1 MEERMKKQFSFLLE
15 IDKVKN
21 IYRQTHLTNNGRLE
35 NDAEHSWHI
44 SIMAYLLKEYANEDI
59 DIGRVMIMCLLHDV
73 VEIYAGDTFAYDDE
87 KKKTQKEREEKAKEK
102 IYSLLPDD
110 QKDEFIGL
118 FDEFEKNDTA
128 EAKYAHVM
136 DQLQPLLLN
145 HSNQGKDWKENHVVA
160 SQVYQRQE
168 RVKQGSIKIYEVIDM
183 ILQENIKKGNLRK
196 EHE

>member
-1 MEERMKKQFSFLLE
+1 MEERMKKQFLFLLE

-168 RVKQGSIKIYEVIDM
+168 KVKQGSIKIYEVIDM
-183 ILQENIKKGNLRK
+183 ILQENIKKGNLKKRT
-196 EHE
+196 

>member
-1 MEERMKKQFSFLLE
+1 
-15 IDKVKN
+15 
-21 IYRQTHLTNNGRLE
+21 
-35 NDAEHSWHI
+35 
-44 SIMAYLLKEYANEDI
+44 MAYLLKEYANEDI

-168 RVKQGSIKIYEVIDM
+168 KVKQGSIKIYEVIDM
-183 ILQENIKKGNLRK
+183 ILQENIKKGNLKK